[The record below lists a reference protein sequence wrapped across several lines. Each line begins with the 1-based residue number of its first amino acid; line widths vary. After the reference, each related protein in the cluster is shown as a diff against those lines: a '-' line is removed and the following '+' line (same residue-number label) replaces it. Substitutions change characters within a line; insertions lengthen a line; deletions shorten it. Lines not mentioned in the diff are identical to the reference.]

1 MEEKAGLYQ
10 CTDLNG
16 IVALEPEHKGKCS
29 KHMRDYSMYDFYTQ
43 LISNLL

>member
-10 CTDLNG
+10 CTDLND

-29 KHMRDYSMYDFYTQ
+29 KHMRDYSVYDFYTQ